1 MCLQAAS
8 RQLCLLQCTT
18 LSWSALLLL
27 SAWHSDSSC
36 PTALLLQAEAD
47 LAACLFW
54 EVRSFLE
61 EAAARGRPLPA
72 PLQVGVVTPYKQQKA
87 CLQETFKAL
96 CGEHIAAEV
105 GWAGCTGNLHS
116 LGSELAA

>member
-1 MCLQAAS
+1 MPAV
-8 RQLCLLQCTT
+8 
-18 LSWSALLLL
+18 
-27 SAWHSDSSC
+27 
-36 PTALLLQAEAD
+36 LLQAEAD

-61 EAAARGRPLPA
+61 GAAARGRPLQA

-96 CGEHIAAEV
+96 CGERIAAEV
-105 GWAGCTGNLHS
+105 GWAGCTGNPQC
-116 LGSELAA
+116 LG